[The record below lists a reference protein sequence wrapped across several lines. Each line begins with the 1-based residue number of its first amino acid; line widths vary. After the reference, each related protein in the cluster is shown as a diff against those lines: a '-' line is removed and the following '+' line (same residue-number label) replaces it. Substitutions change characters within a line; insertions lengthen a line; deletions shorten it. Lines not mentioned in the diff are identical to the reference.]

1 MISFE
6 HQGWTVQ
13 IFASAAPARPL
24 IVLPTFAEAV
34 APVREAL
41 ADASDFTLVALSGFD
56 WEGDLSPWPAP
67 ALGKNS
73 MPFAGHADAALALP
87 ERGVAAAD
95 RSCAS
100 SAAKLARH
108 RRLFAGGTF
117 CRVRALSLRSFSARC
132 QHEWLAVVSGFS
144 GFRSES
150 CHARQAGADLS
161 LRRAAKSARP
171 AIHSCATCRQLQKIL
186 PPTVRRSA
194 SPPLFSSSAGIIS
207 TTPPVAQ
214 RAAFAGCSK
223 RESVKKF
230 LLRTPKNYYLDF
242 LLSAGY

>member
-13 IFASAAPARPL
+13 IFASTAPACPL

-41 ADASDFTLVALSGFD
+41 ADAPDFTLVSPRFGFAAEKAQKKQRALRWSRRRC
-56 WEGDLSPWPAP
+56 AC
-67 ALGKNS
+67 A
-73 MPFAGHADAALALP
+73 P

-100 SAAKLARH
+100 SAANLARH

-132 QHEWLAVVSGFS
+132 QHERLAVVSGFS
-144 GFRSES
+144 GFRAES

-161 LRRAAKSARP
+161 LRR
-171 AIHSCATCRQLQKIL
+171 RQRAQD
-186 PPTVRRSA
+186 PP
-194 SPPLFSSSAGIIS
+194 PPH
-207 TTPPVAQ
+207 AQ
-214 RAAFAGCSK
+214 RADSCRRFCRSLSGARHLHHFSARARKSFQ
-223 RESVKKF
+223 RRRRSHSARHPLAARSVK
-230 LLRTPKNYYLDF
+230 
-242 LLSAGY
+242 A